1 MGRCG
6 GAGGKGA
13 NNEQAK
19 GKGKGKGGGASQPS
33 GRGFGS
39 SAWGAGGRGESRN
52 EQGNSL
58 QKETLAVLMKNTRM
72 QDKMLEAFAKAFP
85 STRPKQEP
93 KEKKDTWS
101 CTHCKA
107 EKCFATR
114 VECYKCG
121 EPRVPTPPGLGAKTA
136 AAAKP
141 AVKAAV
147 AAAPM
152 EVEVIEDVTLE
163 DAIAEAEENLKLL
176 RGKETVWAKAQKQ
189 DLEGQLKVLKEQQR
203 LARPLPARLQAA
215 TDRVAKSGLAVKDS
229 ETEVAAI
236 CEALKEARKKL
247 EENQEKHLVALQEM
261 EAVKQAAGAEPI
273 EEAVKGLAASVRQA
287 LATRNIVGTDAEA
300 IMAVAEQ
307 LYLNHKLGGGAAVS
321 SPAVVAKMSS
331 RPVGARASGPSL
343 AQRLVAERGVR
354 AGRGRSPA
362 GVDLPRS
369 KSTSRSPKGMHNE
382 AEDY

>member
-1 MGRCG
+1 
-6 GAGGKGA
+6 
-13 NNEQAK
+13 
-19 GKGKGKGGGASQPS
+19 
-33 GRGFGS
+33 
-39 SAWGAGGRGESRN
+39 
-52 EQGNSL
+52 L
-58 QKETLAVLMKNTRM
+58 QKETLAVLIKNTRM

-93 KEKKDTWS
+93 KEKKDTWN

-114 VECYKCG
+114 AECYKCG
-121 EPRVPTPPGLGAKTA
+121 EPRAPTPPGLGAKTA

-141 AVKAAV
+141 AVKAAA

-152 EVEVIEDVTLE
+152 EVEEIEDVTLE
-163 DAIAEAEENLKLL
+163 GAIAEAEENLKLL

-247 EENQEKHLVALQEM
+247 EDNQEKHLVALQEM

-331 RPVGARASGPSL
+331 RPAGARASGPSL